1 MLTKQLLPLGVFI
14 LILFFLWRGLDS
26 NPNQLPSELINK
38 PVPKFSLQALA
49 SDTPIITEDIFK
61 GHISLVN
68 VWASWCSNC
77 ATEHALIT
85 RLDKIDKLQLVGI
98 NYKDTRNNADLWLNK
113 FGNPYTVNIFDAEGS
128 LGIDLGVY
136 GTPTTYIIDHY
147 GIIRYR
153 HVGILTNEVWN
164 KIIISEITKLKMKV

>member
-1 MLTKQLLPLGVFI
+1 MLTKQLLPLGIFI
-14 LILFFLWRGLDS
+14 LILFFLWQGLALKPS
-26 NPNQLPSELINK
+26 QLSSALINK
-38 PVPKFSLQALA
+38 PVPKFRLQSLVP
-49 SDTPIITEDIFK
+49 DTPIITEDIFK

-68 VWASWCSNC
+68 VWASWCSTC
-77 ATEHALIT
+77 AQEHDFIT
-85 RLDKIDKLQLVGI
+85 RLRTTDELQLVGI

-113 FGNPYTVNIFDAEGS
+113 LGNPYTVNIFDAEGS
-128 LGIDLGVY
+128 LSIDLGVY

-164 KIIISEITKLKMKV
+164 KVIIPEITKLKMKV